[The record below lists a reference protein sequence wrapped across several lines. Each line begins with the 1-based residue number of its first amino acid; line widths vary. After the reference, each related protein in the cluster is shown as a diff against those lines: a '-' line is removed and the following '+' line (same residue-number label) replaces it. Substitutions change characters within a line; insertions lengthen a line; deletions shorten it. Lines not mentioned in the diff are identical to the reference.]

1 MVAAGEVVDG
11 EVISIDG
18 PVRISGTVNDD
29 VFVGDGDLTLRGEV
43 NGDVLVVHGDAL
55 VTGRLDGDI
64 VALDGR
70 ITVRDGVSVTGS
82 VKSRT
87 RTGCRAGHRAG

>member
-1 MVAAGEVVDG
+1 M
-11 EVISIDG
+11 
-18 PVRISGTVNDD
+18 RINGSVNDD
-29 VFVGDGDLTLRGEV
+29 IFVADGHLTIRGEV

-70 ITVRDGVSVTGS
+70 VTVLAGASVTWRREVATS
-82 VKSRT
+82 
-87 RTGCRAGHRAG
+87 TGCRAGHRAR